1 MIFLRL
7 WNLRAREQKFTSG
20 SYAATAGRISYI
32 GSKKVEFSVIVKPT
46 ILTGKPQTIMSLGNK
61 EINIDGEGQ
70 VCWMSPRLSWLRLS
84 P

>member
-1 MIFLRL
+1 MLWLR
-7 WNLRAREQKFTSG
+7 EVF
-20 SYAATAGRISYI
+20 SYI

-70 VCWMSPRLSWLRLS
+70 VYWTVASLSWLHQG